1 MKSSLAL
8 YLLIALVASSLF
20 AFGLLMMKSR
30 AWKLPQA
37 RGADTVRAI
46 VAWIR
51 DPIWTAGLIVQG
63 LGYALFIVALA
74 GAPISMVSVMMQ
86 GGIGLFVLFAV
97 VFLHERARP
106 NEWAGIAITILG
118 MVVLGLSVSGDEVQ
132 APAASLTMVMTS
144 AVLLAIG
151 FIPTRLR
158 RFRHNGV
165 GAAILSGVIFGLATI
180 YTKAMADTFV
190 ADAHLSWSVR
200 IAANPYV
207 YGVIATNIV
216 GMVAL
221 QNSFSNSRGIIAMP
235 LSSALSNI
243 VPIASGMI
251 LFGERLPADPAHAA
265 MRIAAFALTIVGSVL
280 LSNAQE
286 AMASQ
291 VIEAQAVEGCG

>member
-1 MKSSLAL
+1 MKGSLSL
-8 YLLIALVASSLF
+8 CLLIALVASSLF

-37 RGADTVRAI
+37 HGANTLRAI

-51 DPIWTAGLIVQG
+51 DPVWSAGLLVQA
-63 LGYALFIVALA
+63 LGYALFVVALA

-97 VFLHERARP
+97 VFLGERARP
-106 NEWAGIAITILG
+106 TEWAGIAITILG
-118 MVVLGLSVSGDEVQ
+118 MVVLGLSVSVEEAQ
-132 APAASLTMVMTS
+132 APAGSLTMVLAS
-144 AVLLAIG
+144 AFLLAIG
-151 FIPTRLR
+151 FIPMQLR
-158 RFRHNGV
+158 RFRQNGV

-180 YTKAMADTFV
+180 YTKAMADAYV
-190 ADAHLSWSVR
+190 ADVQLRWMVR

-207 YGVIATNIV
+207 YGVIVTNIV

-221 QNSFSNSRGIIAMP
+221 QNSFSASRGIIAMP

-251 LFGERLPADPAHAA
+251 VFGERLPADPAHAT
-265 MRIAAFALTIVGSVL
+265 MRIAAFVLTITGSVL

-286 AMASQ
+286 AMAAQ
-291 VIEAQAVEGCG
+291 VIEAQTTADCG

>member
-1 MKSSLAL
+1 MKGSLSL
-8 YLLIALVASSLF
+8 SLLVALVASSLF
-20 AFGLLMMKSR
+20 ALGLLMMKSR

-37 RGADTVRAI
+37 RGTDTLRAI

-51 DPIWTAGLIVQG
+51 DPIWSSGLLVQA

-97 VFLHERARP
+97 VFLGERARP

-118 MVVLGLSVSGDEVQ
+118 MLVLGLSVSGDEVQ
-132 APAASLTMVMTS
+132 APAASLTMVLAS

-151 FIPTRLR
+151 FIPMQLR
-158 RFRHNGV
+158 RFRDNGV
-165 GAAILSGVIFGLATI
+165 GPAILSGVIFGLATI

-190 ADAHLSWSVR
+190 ADAHLSWVVR
-200 IAANPYV
+200 IAANPYI
-207 YGVIATNIV
+207 YGVIITNIV

-221 QNSFSNSRGIIAMP
+221 QNSFSASRGIIVMP

-251 LFGERLPADPAHAA
+251 LFGERLPANPVSAT
-265 MRIAAFALTIVGSVL
+265 MRIAAFALTITGSVL

-291 VIEAQAVEGCG
+291 AIQAQAVEDCG